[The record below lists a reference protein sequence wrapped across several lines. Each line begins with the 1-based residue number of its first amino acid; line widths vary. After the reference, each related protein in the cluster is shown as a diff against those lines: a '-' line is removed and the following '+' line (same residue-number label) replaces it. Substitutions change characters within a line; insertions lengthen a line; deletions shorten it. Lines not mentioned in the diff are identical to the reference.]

1 MRKISVVIAF
11 LFVLFSSCS
20 TQDKLIKSKDYAM
33 IYQKANEHYANKKW
47 FKATE
52 LYEKVIPA
60 FKGTKDYEDLYYK
73 YTYSFYYMRDYLTA
87 SYQFKNFVDLFP
99 KSARADE
106 MEFMYATSLF
116 KMSPRAELDQTN
128 TEKSI
133 EVLQSYINAHPE
145 SKHITEANNYIDLG
159 RAKIEFKSKRAAQLY
174 YDMEEYKAASVA
186 YQALIQSFPESDDID
201 LYQYMTIKSFFN
213 YAKLSNESKQE
224 ERFSEVI
231 SAFSK
236 LKEYYPKS
244 KYLPE
249 AKQLQSTA
257 QNNINKL
264 RNVHK

>member
-1 MRKISVVIAF
+1 MKSKNY
-11 LFVLFSSCS
+11 
-20 TQDKLIKSKDYAM
+20 KLI
-33 IYQKANEHYANKKW
+33 YQTANELYAKKRW
-47 FKATE
+47 FKASE

-73 YTYSFYYMRDYLTA
+73 YTYCFYNMKDYLTA
-87 SYQFKNFVDLFP
+87 SYQFKSFVDLFP
-99 KSARADE
+99 KSERADE

-128 TEKSI
+128 TKKAL
-133 EVLQSYINAHPE
+133 EVLQSYINTHPD

-159 RAKIEFKSKRAAQLY
+159 RAKIEKKSKKAAQLY
-174 YDMEEYKAASVA
+174 YDMGEFKAASVA
-186 YQALIQSFPESDDID
+186 YQSLIQSFPESDEID

-224 ERFSEVI
+224 ERYSEAV

-249 AKQLQSTA
+249 AKQVESNA
-257 QNNINKL
+257 QNIINKL
-264 RNVHK
+264 RNDHK

>member
-11 LFVLFSSCS
+11 LFVLFSSCKS
-20 TQDKLIKSKDYAM
+20 QDKLIKSKDYNL
-33 IYQKANEHYANKKW
+33 IYQKANEHFDNKKW
-47 FKATE
+47 YKATE

-60 FKGTKDYEDLYYK
+60 FKGTKDYEDLYYR
-73 YTYSFYYMRDYLTA
+73 YTYSFYNMKDYLTA
-87 SYQFKNFVDLFP
+87 SYQFKNFIDIFP
-99 KSARADE
+99 KSPRADE

-145 SKHITEANNYIDLG
+145 SKHITEANNYIDIG
-159 RAKIEFKSKRAAQLY
+159 RAKIEKKSKRAAQLY
-174 YDMEEYKAASVA
+174 FDMQEYKAASVA
-186 YQALIQSFPESDDID
+186 YQALIESFPESDEID
-201 LYQYMTIKSFFN
+201 LYQYMTLKSYFN

-224 ERFSEVI
+224 ERYSEVLN
-231 SAFSK
+231 AFSK

-249 AKQLQSTA
+249 AKQYESTA
-257 QNNINKL
+257 KNTINKL
-264 RNVHK
+264 RNVNK

>member
-1 MRKISVVIAF
+1 MRKLSVVIAF
-11 LFVLFSSCS
+11 LFVLFSSCNS
-20 TQDKLIKSKDYAM
+20 QEKLLKSKDYNL
-33 IYQKANEHYANKKW
+33 IYQKANEYYAKQRW

-73 YTYSFYYMRDYLTA
+73 YTYSFYNMKDYLTA

-99 KSARADE
+99 RSPRADE

-128 TEKSI
+128 TKKAL
-133 EVLQSYINAHPE
+133 EVLQSYINMHPE

-159 RAKIEFKSKRAAQLY
+159 RAKIELKSKKAAQLY
-174 YDMEEYKAASVA
+174 YDIQEFKAASVA

-201 LYQYMTIKSFFN
+201 LYQFMTLKSFFN

-224 ERFSEVI
+224 ERYSEVI
-231 SAFSK
+231 SSFSK

-249 AKQLQSTA
+249 AKQFESTA
-257 QNNINKL
+257 QNTINKL
-264 RNVHK
+264 RNDHK